1 MRKKSTTEFLCA
13 QFLAVSLQDPVHSYE
28 QFCKI
33 TRMLLLLI
41 VTWTL
46 EKLQVSGINI
56 DWETET
62 WIILLYPFSNSITY
76 HIKRQKVNKTAE
88 VRNQIYASIKNMRT
102 EQEKNRNFV
111 LRNIFPWGSTKTFT
125 CNFKGLL

>member
-1 MRKKSTTEFLCA
+1 
-13 QFLAVSLQDPVHSYE
+13 
-28 QFCKI
+28 
-33 TRMLLLLI
+33 MLLLLI

>member
-1 MRKKSTTEFLCA
+1 MRKKSTTEFQCA

-46 EKLQVSGINI
+46 EKLQVSVINK
-56 DWETET
+56 D
-62 WIILLYPFSNSITY
+62 
-76 HIKRQKVNKTAE
+76 
-88 VRNQIYASIKNMRT
+88 
-102 EQEKNRNFV
+102 
-111 LRNIFPWGSTKTFT
+111 
-125 CNFKGLL
+125 